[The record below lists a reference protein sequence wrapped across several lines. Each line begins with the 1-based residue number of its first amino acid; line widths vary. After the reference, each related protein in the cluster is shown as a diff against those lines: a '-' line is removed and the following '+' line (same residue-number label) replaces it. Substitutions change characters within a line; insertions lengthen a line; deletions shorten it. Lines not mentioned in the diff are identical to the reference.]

1 MSPPIDKFT
10 AGDAGEPARRLFK
23 SILAASVCRILLNT
37 ARRFAYPF
45 APVLSRGLDV
55 SLTAVTSLIAVNQ
68 ATGVVAMFFGPLAD
82 RLGYRL
88 MMMAAMGM
96 LVVGMLAS
104 GLLPFFGVVMA
115 SLFLAGLGKNIFDPS
130 IQAYAGERIPYERRG
145 LIIGVL
151 EFSWAGS
158 TLIGVPLMGLLI
170 DRFGWQSPFFAL
182 AIGGFMGLLGL
193 MATIGG
199 NRPKTRKSP
208 SAGSLWEAWR
218 LVLRRREAL
227 GALGFGFFIS
237 AANDNLFVVY
247 GVWLEQSFSLSIVAL
262 GLGTGM
268 IGLAEL
274 LGEIMTASLA
284 DRIGLKRAVGGGL
297 VASMIGYLILPV
309 VGLNVYGAL
318 AGLFI
323 VFLVFEF
330 TMVCFLSLSTELIPA
345 QRATMMSIILAAA
358 GMGRVVGA
366 LAGGPVWLAG
376 GILVTSAT
384 SALISALGFVFLF
397 WGLRGWRPA

>member
-1 MSPPIDKFT
+1 
-10 AGDAGEPARRLFK
+10 
-23 SILAASVCRILLNT
+23 
-37 ARRFAYPF
+37 
-45 APVLSRGLDV
+45 
-55 SLTAVTSLIAVNQ
+55 LIAVNQ

-376 GILVTSAT
+376 GILATSAT